1 MVIRSGHL
9 SPEQKISSEKD
20 HFGLIDC
27 GWQIKYY
34 SAWSLEKGQS
44 IARVAGNVK
53 LESILVAAVSLFQ
66 FNAANAAEITVLAS
80 GATKEVIVELIPHFE
95 KSSGNKVAITWTGTE
110 NIKKRIAAGEVY
122 DLVIVGGPV
131 IDAFSQQGKVV
142 PGSRVDLMK
151 SGVGAAVRAG
161 APKPDIGSGE
171 ALRKTLL
178 AVKSIGY
185 SSGPSGDYVVSLIE
199 RMGIADQVKPKMK
212 QVPSGTRIST
222 IIESGEVEIGFQQ
235 VSELI
240 HEKGIDYLGPLPSDV
255 QKITV
260 FSAGLHTGAKE
271 PEAAKAL
278 VKTLTGSGAA
288 SVIKEHGME
297 PG

>member
-1 MVIRSGHL
+1 GMADLRIRKQLPQREGV
-9 SPEQKISSEKD
+9 
-20 HFGLIDC
+20 G
-27 GWQIKYY
+27 
-34 SAWSLEKGQS
+34 A
-44 IARVAGNVK
+44 NMK
-53 LESILVAAVSLFQ
+53 LGFILVAAASLFQ
-66 FNAANAAEITVLAS
+66 FNIAGAAEITVLAS
-80 GATKEVIVELIPHFE
+80 GATKEVIIELLPQFE
-95 KSSGNKVAITWTGTE
+95 KSSGRKVAITWTGTA
-110 NIKKRIAAGEVY
+110 NIKKRMTAGEVY

-131 IDAFSQQGKVV
+131 IDVFSQQGKVV

-151 SGVGAAVRAG
+151 SGVGVAVRPG
-161 APKPDIGSGE
+161 APKPDIGSSE
-171 ALRKTLL
+171 ALKKTLL
-178 AVKSIGY
+178 AAKSIGY

-222 IIESGEVEIGFQQ
+222 MIESGEAEIGFQQ

-240 HEKGIDYLGPLPSDV
+240 HEKGVDYLGPLPSDV

-278 VKTLTGSGAA
+278 VKALTGPGAA
-288 SVIKEHGME
+288 TVIKQHGRE